1 MELNVPEV
9 FGRRESSC
17 SSFGHCNYALTWRRM
32 KSRLVVAMSMIIAVT
47 FFASMDVA
55 GASTSRYLTSIW
67 FSSPANGYGAVIQT
81 ITSASGSSLACTDYV
96 GLTSDGG
103 RRFRNFTRIGT
114 WNCAHAGGAT
124 ALTFDGAGD
133 GFFYGP
139 NLYESHDAGT
149 TWSRVRT
156 SGRVVDIS
164 TIGRSVW
171 MIEALCTPQEV
182 ARNAMCP
189 LKMQQSSDG
198 GRNWSGPATLPGTT
212 LAFPAAG
219 AAPAAGQTI
228 LTRLDQ
234 RRGVYSIAPW
244 VTGSVRSGRVQTWVT
259 DNAGRSWVRRDI
271 TCDIPTMSEMLAISP
286 SDVWTAVCAGEPSTG
301 SQEKSV
307 VRSTNQGRTWRFVTG
322 CSTSQQSCGGLLSVG
337 YLGVVSAPSTA
348 LLVESGM
355 RSPLRVS
362 RNGGRTWTSING
374 AVSDSGDGVVSIQ
387 FFGPRQGLGLTSSS
401 NLIVHTADGGV
412 QWQTYRARVG

>member
-1 MELNVPEV
+1 MRSRVVVAASLII
-9 FGRRESSC
+9 
-17 SSFGHCNYALTWRRM
+17 ALTF
-32 KSRLVVAMSMIIAVT
+32 I
-47 FFASMDVA
+47 ASMGGA

-67 FSSPANGYGAVIQT
+67 FSSPANGYGAVVQT
-81 ITSASGSSLACTDYV
+81 ITAASGTSLACTDYI
-96 GLTSDGG
+96 GRTSDGG

-149 TWSRVRT
+149 MWSRVRT

-182 ARNAMCP
+182 ARNATCP

-198 GRNWSGPATLPGTT
+198 GRTWSGPAALPGTSS
-212 LAFPAAG
+212 AFPAAG

-259 DNAGRSWVRRDI
+259 NNAGRSWVRRDI
-271 TCDIPTMSEMLAISP
+271 TCAIPTMSEMMAVSP
-286 SDVWTAVCAGEPSTG
+286 SGVWTAVCAGGPNTG

-307 VRSTNQGRTWRFVTG
+307 VRSTNQGRTWTFVTG
-322 CSTSQQSCGGLLSVG
+322 CLRSQPSCSGPLSVG
-337 YLGVVSAPSTA
+337 YLGVLSAPSA
-348 LLVESGM
+348 GLLIESGM

-362 RNGGRTWTSING
+362 HNGGRTWTSING

-387 FFGPRQGLGLTSSS
+387 FFGSREGLGLTSSS